1 MIHATKPELEQIIRE
16 AANGLIAQSQELS
29 DLGEELWATRIFFRD
44 IRHELHARIAELES
58 DRSADLGVFKLCEIS
73 GGIGLLIGWL
83 AGRFL

>member
-1 MIHATKPELEQIIRE
+1 MRGRMKQHTKDWLR
-16 AANGLIAQSQELS
+16 
-29 DLGEELWATRIFFRD
+29 
-44 IRHELHARIAELES
+44 ARIAELES